1 MLIYP
6 VLLERIPLFL
16 NYRQCPKFTSYGLLR
31 VLRVSVVKWF
41 SALLSPLR
49 HGEHREMRQ

>member
-1 MLIYP
+1 MAHW
-6 VLLERIPLFL
+6 VL
-16 NYRQCPKFTSYGLLR
+16 S

-49 HGEHREMRQ
+49 HGEH